1 MSQFAGKSK
10 KRAIQ
15 RKKSIS
21 GSMTLSQ
28 STERNVW
35 LFETASLSRW
45 KTLQSTVARRNAAA
59 MTEQPVRSSARGGDS
74 DIVVVIDTV
83 GFLRALISPG
93 GPWGEIVFDHAG
105 LYTLIVSDELIR
117 ECTGVFRRPELARR
131 LSTLQGRNLETV
143 EGLLRRGTRVILK
156 EVPRASRDSSDD
168 YLIEMARIGRARYV
182 ATEDKD
188 LLSIGVLD
196 DILFVTGRTFLEVLR
211 EH

>member
-1 MSQFAGKSK
+1 
-10 KRAIQ
+10 
-15 RKKSIS
+15 
-21 GSMTLSQ
+21 
-28 STERNVW
+28 
-35 LFETASLSRW
+35 
-45 KTLQSTVARRNAAA
+45 